1 MIKFFLLVFVFV
13 FSFEVKSL
21 DIEET
26 IKNTIN
32 KNDKIK
38 LALEKINESK
48 EILIYSKREKLP
60 KISSSISGTY
70 STADT
75 STKTTST
82 TPETLTDEYKI
93 SISQNLYDSGYNDLE
108 IERSKILYN
117 NELINFKLTI
127 QDLILKAIEG
137 YLTVINFEKSLEAT
151 KKNYDSVLKVYEET
165 KTRFD
170 LGSATL
176 YDLQN
181 AEASFAI
188 ATTNLYEAELN
199 LSLSKQSFTRI
210 VGKKPTNLVD
220 LITIDETIDLNKITN
235 EAFNNNLN
243 LILINNEIK
252 DKEINILKEKS
263 TKKPS
268 IDIVGTGLYSY
279 GSRLERGTNTSSG
292 SVSLTLTIPLYQK
305 GQDDSNIRKF
315 RSQMLQAEIEL
326 KDSKE
331 DLKILLAN
339 TYKDFKINQSKME
352 SNIIIIRSIET
363 SLQSL
368 KEEYQIG
375 TKSIT
380 DLIDEEEKLLK
391 ANVDFLN
398 YKRDFLLNYFKIK
411 SLDGSLIDLFKE
423 YLPTIN

>member
-60 KISSSISGTY
+60 KVSSSISGTY

-199 LSLSKQSFTRI
+199 LSLSKQSFARI

-235 EAFNNNLN
+235 VAFNNNLN